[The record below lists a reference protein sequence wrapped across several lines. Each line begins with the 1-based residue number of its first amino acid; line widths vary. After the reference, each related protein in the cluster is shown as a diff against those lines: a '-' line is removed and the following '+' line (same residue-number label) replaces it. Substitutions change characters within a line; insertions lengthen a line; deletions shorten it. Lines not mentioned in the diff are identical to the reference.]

1 MITGKMDMKFVYLY
15 SVDFD
20 SEEFGSQ
27 ILSFSELKEVG
38 EDEDWDDLEHVVD
51 RLELGENVNMS
62 DDDEQY
68 IVRIA

>member
-1 MITGKMDMKFVYLY
+1 MILGKMDMKFVYLY
-15 SVDFD
+15 RVDFN

-38 EDEDWDDLEHVVD
+38 EDENWDDLEHVVD

>member
-1 MITGKMDMKFVYLY
+1 MILGKMDMKFVYLY
-15 SVDFD
+15 RVDFN

-38 EDEDWDDLEHVVD
+38 EDEDWDDLEYVVD
-51 RLELGENVNMS
+51 RLELGDNVNMS